1 MERLGIAF
9 SGGPSPAE
17 IVDCI
22 VLAESLGYE
31 LAWVAEGHGGDAA
44 RLLGKEAEN
53 FLSGK
58 LFAEPNAAS
67 VRVPCAWKDRSARS
81 RSIMLTFPWMLSPSV
96 GCENITT
103 LAHRDAVR
111 RGIHSITGDPF
122 AVAAV
127 AVAARQPARISA
139 PSAGSFRRTG

>member
-31 LAWVAEGHGGDAA
+31 FGLGGGRAWRRRSAAA
-44 RLLGKEAEN
+44 RQRSREL
-53 FLSGK
+53 FSGK

-127 AVAARQPARISA
+127 AAPRETGPNFSTQRRIVS
-139 PSAGSFRRTG
+139 